1 MVAEQAA
8 DTERPDRRR
17 LPQRSRRAAARDPGH
32 RPDRTADRKGH
43 GGKLER
49 RRAPRGDREQRQ
61 ERPDQDGGKAD
72 ERGALHGGHGALRG
86 TQVKYCGAADIGD
99 FRRRSA
105 GSMTSPASTEAT
117 T

>member
-1 MVAEQAA
+1 M
-8 DTERPDRRR
+8 RPDATVSSDSSDHIRI
-17 LPQRSRRAAARDPGH
+17 
-32 RPDRTADRKGH
+32 
-43 GGKLER
+43 
-49 RRAPRGDREQRQ
+49 
-61 ERPDQDGGKAD
+61 GGKAD